1 METISTAIVGKG
13 ALGLLYADII
23 TTHDP
28 KHEVFFVMDNARY
41 ERHRNEHV
49 VINDVPCTFTTLP
62 LDQAKKADLVLVAT
76 KTTGLIDA
84 LDIIEPLLKPDT
96 LVVSVLNGITSEEYL
111 AQRFGWDRVVPCVA
125 QGMDA
130 MRFGSTM
137 TYSQLGALHIGRF
150 EQTSAKSYERLRA
163 MFDVLGIPSVEEAD
177 IRYRMWAKFL
187 LNVGLNQTCA
197 VYNYTYADVLK
208 EGEANR
214 VMIAAMREVLALA
227 QAEQV
232 ALTEAELNH
241 MVGLISTLDP
251 QATPSMGQDRINHNL
266 SEVDEFA
273 GEVIRRAEKHNLLV
287 PTNRYLYDCM
297 KRIEAQY

>member
-23 TTHDP
+23 TTHNP
-28 KHEVFFVMDNARY
+28 SHEVFFVMGNARY
-41 ERHRNEHV
+41 KRHQNEQV
-49 VINDVPCTFTTLP
+49 VINDVPRAFTTLP

-84 LDIIEPLLKPDT
+84 LDLIEPLLKPDT
-96 LVVSVLNGITSEEYL
+96 LVVSVLNGITSEEHL
-111 AQRFGWDRVVPCVA
+111 AQRFGWKRIVPCVA

-130 MRFGSTM
+130 MRFGSSM

-150 EQTSAKSYERLRA
+150 EQTPAETYERLRTL
-163 MFDVLGIPSVEEAD
+163 FDLLGIPYVEEAH

-197 VYNYTYADVLK
+197 VYNCTYADVLQP
-208 EGEANR
+208 GETNR
-214 VMIAAMREVLALA
+214 IMIAAMREVLALA
-227 QAEQV
+227 QAEHI
-232 ALTEAELNH
+232 ALTETELNH
-241 MVGLISTLDP
+241 MVGLINTLDP

-273 GEVIRRAEKHNLLV
+273 GEVIRRAEKHQLLV

-297 KRIEAQY
+297 KRIEAEY